1 MDRYDRRHFLR
12 GGGLLAAGAASA
24 ALAGCSGSTRGSGA
38 TGRSPGTAGSSS
50 GSSSG
55 PSSTTTTQ
63 ALDAAAWSTLASS
76 LSGRLVLPSSPSYA
90 TARLLY
96 DPRFD
101 TITPAAVAYS
111 ASPADVQRCVSF
123 ARDHGITPV
132 PRCGGHSYGG
142 YSSGPGLVVD
152 VTPMHTVTV
161 ARAAGADVV
170 QAVVGAGTLLVDL
183 YSQLSQAGVLVPG
196 GSCPT
201 VGISGLALGGGVG
214 VVGRKYGLTC
224 DVMEAVQI
232 VTADGR
238 ILDCDL
244 SDSADLYWACRGGG
258 GGNFGIVTS
267 FTFRAS
273 PIPELA
279 LFTVDW
285 PSGAAA
291 DVLGAWF
298 AWQHAA
304 PDELWSNC
312 QILSTGTALE
322 VRVAGMLV
330 GSATSLGSMVDSLVA
345 AVGSA
350 PSYRFVGP
358 EQYLHAMLVE
368 AGCESLDVAQCHLTT
383 QTPSGTLDRAASV
396 ASSAYVSAVPGAT
409 GVDAFVQSVTDLVST
424 LPGLGGGL
432 VFDSYGGA
440 INAVKPTDTAFV
452 HRNAVCGIEASVAT
466 GANEATVLRGRSWL
480 SHFAEVCA
488 PYVDGSAY
496 QNYIDPVL
504 HDWADAYYGANLPRL
519 ISVKATYD
527 PDDVF
532 HFAQSIPTAQNGTPA
547 LRQLGRRA

>member
-1 MDRYDRRHFLR
+1 MDRYDRRRFLR

-24 ALAGCSGSTRGSGA
+24 ALAGCSGSSQGSGS
-38 TGRSPGTAGSSS
+38 TTSSS
-50 GSSSG
+50 ASSSSSSS
-55 PSSTTTTQ
+55 SSTSTTL
-63 ALDAAAWSTLASS
+63 ALDAAAWSALASS

-101 TITPAAVAYS
+101 DITPAAVAYC
-111 ASPADVQRCVSF
+111 ASPSDVQRCVSF
-123 ARDHGITPV
+123 ARDHGIRPV

-161 ARAAGADVV
+161 ENAGPSAVGEPPT
-170 QAVVGAGTLLVDL
+170 AVVGAGTLLVDL
-183 YSQLSQAGVLVPG
+183 YNQLSQAGVLVPG

-224 DVMEAVQI
+224 DAMQSVRI

-238 ILDCDL
+238 ILACDE
-244 SDSADLYWACRGGG
+244 SDNADLYWACRGGG

-267 FTFRAS
+267 FTFRAA

-279 LFTVDW
+279 LFTLDW
-285 PSGAAA
+285 PSSAAA

-298 AWQHAA
+298 GWQHGA

-312 QILSTGTALE
+312 QLLSTGTGME

-330 GSATSLGSMVDSLVA
+330 GTAASLGSMVGSLIA

-350 PSYRFVGP
+350 PTYRFVGP

-368 AGCESLDVAQCHLTT
+368 AGCESLDVAQCHRTT

-396 ASSAYVSAVPGAT
+396 ASSAYVSTIPGTT

-424 LPGLGGGL
+424 LPGVGGGL

-466 GANEATVLRGRSWL
+466 GASASSVAQGRTWL
-480 SHFAEVCA
+480 SHFAAVCA
-488 PYVDGSAY
+488 PDVDGSAY
-496 QNYIDPVL
+496 QNYIDPTL
-504 HDWADAYYGANLPRL
+504 SDWQSAYYGENFDRL
-519 ISVKATYD
+519 VSVKATYD

-532 HFAQSIPTAQNGTPA
+532 RFAQSIPTQQPATPA
-547 LRQLGRRA
+547 LRQVGSG

>member
-1 MDRYDRRHFLR
+1 VDRYDRRRFLR
-12 GGGLLAAGAASA
+12 GGGLLAAGTASA
-24 ALAGCSGSTRGSGA
+24 ALAGCSGSSRGA
-38 TGRSPGTAGSSS
+38 PTGSSAP
-50 GSSSG
+50 SSSASP
-55 PSSTTTTQ
+55 PSSSSTSTTL
-63 ALDAAAWSTLASS
+63 ALDAAAWAALASS

-101 TITPAAVAYS
+101 TIYPAAVAYCAS
-111 ASPADVQRCVSF
+111 AADVQRCVSF
-123 ARDHGITPV
+123 ARDHGISPV

-152 VTPMHTVTV
+152 VTPMYSVTV
-161 ARAAGADVV
+161 KNAGSSAVSEPPT
-170 QAVVGAGTLLVDL
+170 AVVGAGTLLVDF
-183 YSQLSQAGVLVPG
+183 YNQLSQAGVLVPG

-224 DVMEAVQI
+224 DATQSVQI

-238 ILDCDL
+238 ILDCDE
-244 SDSADLYWACRGGG
+244 SHNADLYWASRGGG

-273 PIPELA
+273 PIPALA
-279 LFTVDW
+279 LFTVDFP
-285 PSGAAA
+285 PSAAA

-298 AWQHAA
+298 GWQHGA

-312 QILSTGTALE
+312 QILSTGTGLG

-330 GSATSLGSMVDSLVA
+330 GSAATLSSLVDSLVV
-345 AVGSA
+345 AVGGA
-350 PSYRFVGP
+350 PTYRFVGP

-383 QTPSGTLDRAASV
+383 QTPSGTLDRDASV
-396 ASSAYVSAVPGAT
+396 ASSAYVSRVPGAA
-409 GVDAFVQSVTDLVST
+409 GVDAFVQSVSDLVST

-452 HRNAVCGIEASVAT
+452 HRNAVCGIEASVAS
-466 GANEATVLRGRSWL
+466 GASEAMVLRGRSWL

-504 HDWADAYYGANLPRL
+504 HDWAEAYYGENLSRL
-519 ISVKATYD
+519 ISVKAKHD

-532 HFAQSIPTAQNGTPA
+532 HFAQSIPTAHDGAFTLPQVGS
-547 LRQLGRRA
+547 G